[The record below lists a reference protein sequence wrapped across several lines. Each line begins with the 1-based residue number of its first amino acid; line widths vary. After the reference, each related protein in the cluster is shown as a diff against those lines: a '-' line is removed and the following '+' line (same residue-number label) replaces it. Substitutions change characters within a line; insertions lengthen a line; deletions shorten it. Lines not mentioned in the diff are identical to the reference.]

1 MLIHSHSSLL
11 HSFHLYN
18 PSSLPPFPS
27 SFCSPRPLPQSD
39 IVHQS
44 VYELVHSED
53 REELQRQLM
62 WNSHLLPDQAQLTL
76 QEALQAD
83 QTPLERNFTVRFRCL
98 LDNTSGFL
106 VSVLCYA
113 CFVSIFS
120 GHVFFFYLLLD
131 LSLSFFFFSFP
142 ALFLSCNVF
151 FLLTLNA
158 FPFYHLSFLF
168 FLNPSP
174 VFSLFCPFSFA
185 SDVVSFFFCY
195 INLLHYLPLYFHFLL
210 RSHLYRLYFLL
221 SFSSS
226 LSLLPFLLRHFAP
239 HFYYFLLNTIT
250 VFLFFI
256 TIASFHLLFLLISTS
271 CLSFSCS
278 VLRRLRRKAE
288 KALYHA
294 V

>member
-1 MLIHSHSSLL
+1 MLSHLSLVVLIHSFRFELIHSYVSFFTHSCSFELIHPHLGLVYPVWIHPSSLIFCFNHHSFRFVLIHSHSSLL

-131 LSLSFFFFSFP
+131 LSLSFFF
-142 ALFLSCNVF
+142 
-151 FLLTLNA
+151 
-158 FPFYHLSFLF
+158 PFRLF
-168 FLNPSP
+168 F
-174 VFSLFCPFSFA
+174 SL
-185 SDVVSFFFCY
+185 VMYFFY
-195 INLLHYLPLYFHFLL
+195 
-210 RSHLYRLYFLL
+210 
-221 SFSSS
+221 
-226 LSLLPFLLRHFAP
+226 
-239 HFYYFLLNTIT
+239 
-250 VFLFFI
+250 
-256 TIASFHLLFLLISTS
+256 
-271 CLSFSCS
+271 
-278 VLRRLRRKAE
+278 
-288 KALYHA
+288 
-294 V
+294 